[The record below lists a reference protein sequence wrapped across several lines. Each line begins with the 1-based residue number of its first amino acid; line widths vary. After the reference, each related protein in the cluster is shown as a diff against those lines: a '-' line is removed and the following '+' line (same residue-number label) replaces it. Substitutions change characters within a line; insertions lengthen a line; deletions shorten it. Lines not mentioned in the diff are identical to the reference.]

1 MKYNKSLRT
10 YIDIYEIIDSKVE
23 SREDNRLFGL
33 AHKELLDSPYRALVS
48 WSDSLLHL
56 LPYPRLSQ
64 KIVGTLH
71 TISTISMVISFILG
85 ILSGMG
91 LLYYNGSEPI
101 NVLYFLAIV
110 LLFPTISLL
119 FSIVAM
125 FSRGQSLLIDISPT
139 HIIEKFISKFY
150 KESITIKHNPRI
162 SNALIIQRSLLLGI
176 LFYTAIVLVLLGN
189 ILTRDIA
196 FSWSTTLHITPQ
208 ELYSLL
214 YTIASPWREFVP
226 DALPSLE
233 LIQKSQYFRLG
244 GRLGSDLIDN
254 ASLLGEWWKFLAMST
269 IFYAIALRVPFW
281 IFASI
286 RLDRVIRDATLI
298 LARDILSQMREPIIT
313 TQALSS
319 ETPLPQSVEP
329 IVKIVVPKESYP
341 YTIGWAIDED
351 TIREYNTK
359 DGIDGSRLYK
369 VGGDN
374 SIREDEDI
382 LKSIDG
388 DTLLYVKSWE
398 PPTMDFIDFIEE
410 LSIRCH
416 IIIYPMGSVD
426 YEYRAKDEEFRIW
439 ERKVSLLRSENIR
452 MRR

>member
-1 MKYNKSLRT
+1 MRYNKSLIT
-10 YIDIYEIIDSKVE
+10 YIDIYEIIDSKVD

-33 AHKELLDSPYRALVS
+33 SHKELLETPYRVLLS

-71 TISTISMVISFILG
+71 TISTLSMVISFILG
-85 ILSGMG
+85 LLSGMG

-125 FSRGQSLLIDISPT
+125 FGRGQSVLIDISPT

-176 LFYTAIVLVLLGN
+176 LFYTAILLVLLGS

-214 YTIASPWREFVP
+214 YAIAYPWREFIP
-226 DALPSLE
+226 EALPSLE

-244 GRLGSDLIDN
+244 GRLGSELIDN

-269 IFYAIALRVPFW
+269 IFYAIVLRVPLW

-286 RLDRVIRDATLI
+286 RLDRVIKSSTLI

-313 TQALSS
+313 TQAVDS
-319 ETPLPQSVEP
+319 ETPLPQSQEPTVE
-329 IVKIVVPKESYP
+329 VVSLKKSYP
-341 YTIGWAIDED
+341 YTIGWAMDID
-351 TIREYNTK
+351 TIRAYNVRE
-359 DGIDGSRLYK
+359 GIEGSRVYK

-374 SIREDEDI
+374 SLREDEDI
-382 LKSIDG
+382 LRSIDG

-410 LSIRCH
+410 LSGRFH
-416 IIIYPMGSVD
+416 TTLYPIGSVEYD
-426 YEYRAKDEEFRIW
+426 YRAKDEEFRIW
-439 ERKVSLLRSENIR
+439 ERKVSLLRSDNIR